1 MTTKLYP
8 HTHYIWHRILLRVVV
23 LGPIKIT
30 GFVSDCISGA
40 CQGLDEVFNE
50 ILPVSYRQTMVE
62 FDQLTKGEQEE
73 IERIAKARDTTKE
86 RMLFQVNKV

>member
-30 GFVSDCISGA
+30 GFVVDCISGVCRA
-40 CQGLDEVFNE
+40 LDEVFNE
-50 ILPVSYRQTMVE
+50 MLPVSYRQTMVE

-73 IERIAKARDTTKE
+73 IERIAKTKE
-86 RMLFQVNKV
+86 RMLFQVDKV